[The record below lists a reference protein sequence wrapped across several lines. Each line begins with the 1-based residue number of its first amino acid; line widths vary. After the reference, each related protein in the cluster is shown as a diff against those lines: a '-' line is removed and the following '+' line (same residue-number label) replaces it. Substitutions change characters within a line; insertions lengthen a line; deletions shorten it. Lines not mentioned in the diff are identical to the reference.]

1 MARDKFVDCWWKT
14 TFVYSFLFL
23 LRKIKPNFNFWW
35 KVLHFWTPRKT
46 CQILFRSPFSEK
58 WIFSTISGV
67 INALRQIAGI
77 FLTLATYKL
86 ETLHYYV
93 NVLRFVGGKTSR
105 NMLHSEESEFTENNS
120 YLWRSGAFVNDN
132 CLVLAKLQLIKRFL
146 RALLGESSRA
156 FRRK

>member
-1 MARDKFVDCWWKT
+1 MHWFDFFPVLESSVSYFSLNSNTFKPRQRLAKF
-14 TFVYSFLFL
+14 FF
-23 LRKIKPNFNFWW
+23 
-35 KVLHFWTPRKT
+35 
-46 CQILFRSPFSEK
+46 ILPFSKK
-58 WIFSTISGV
+58 WIFSIISRV

-93 NVLRFVGGKTSR
+93 NVLRSLSGKTSR

-132 CLVLAKLQLIKRFL
+132 CLVPVKLRLIKRFL
-146 RALLGESSRA
+146 HALLGESSRA